1 MNSINLFLDFMRTHA
16 AITGVASY
24 LPEYIMKNE
33 ELEEMVDTTSDWIM
47 ERSGIRERR
56 ILKDKD
62 KATAFMAAE
71 AAKKLLKKKNINPLE
86 VELVIVCT
94 ATPEYQFPAT
104 ANVVC
109 HMIGATNAWSF
120 DLLGACSGF
129 VYALTVASKFIE
141 TGTHKKVLVIGSDK
155 MSSIVDWT
163 DRRTCILFGD
173 GAGAVLLEPDSEGY
187 GIVDSRMYSDG
198 SGQPHLYQVAG
209 GSLNPA
215 SEETV
220 KNRQHHITMN
230 GQAVFKLAV
239 VKMAD
244 VAEEMMMR
252 NGLTAENVAYL
263 VPHQANKRIIEV
275 TAERMHI
282 GMDKVMLNIERYGN
296 TTTGTIPI
304 CLDEWETKL
313 KKGDNIIIT
322 TFGAGFTWGGIY
334 AKWAYDTPEKND
346 PDSKNTVNE
355 KVTVA

>member
-1 MNSINLFLDFMRTHA
+1 MQIQA
-16 AITGVASY
+16 AITGVATY
-24 LPEYIMKNE
+24 LPEYVMTNA
-33 ELEEMVDTTSDWIM
+33 ELEKMVDTNNEWIM

-62 KATAFMAAE
+62 KATAFMGAE
-71 AAKKLLKKKNINPLE
+71 AAKKLLKKKNIDPLDI
-86 VELVIVCT
+86 ELVIVCT

-104 ANVVC
+104 ANVVS
-109 HMIGATNAWSF
+109 HMIGATRAWSF

-173 GAGAVLLEPDSEGY
+173 GAGAVLLEPNAEGY
-187 GIVDSRMYSDG
+187 GIVDSRMYTDG
-198 SGQPHLYQVAG
+198 SGQPHLFQVAG

-220 KNRQHHITMN
+220 RLRQHHISMN

-252 NGLTAENVAYL
+252 NGLTADQVAYL

-275 TAERMHI
+275 TAERMKI

-296 TTTGTIPI
+296 TTTATIPI

-313 KKGDNIIIT
+313 KKGDNIILT

-334 AKWAYDTPEKND
+334 AKWAYDTPEKKAAD
-346 PDSKNTVNE
+346 PENNRKEATV
-355 KVTVA
+355 TA

>member
-1 MNSINLFLDFMRTHA
+1 MMNKLQA
-16 AITGVASY
+16 AITGIATYKPDYVLTNA
-24 LPEYIMKNE
+24 EIEK
-33 ELEEMVDTTSDWIM
+33 MVDTNNEWII

-62 KATAFMAAE
+62 KATAFMGAE
-71 AAKKLLKKKNINPLE
+71 AAKKLLQKKKINPEEIDL
-86 VELVIVCT
+86 LIVCT

-104 ANVVC
+104 ANVVSA
-109 HMIGATNAWSF
+109 MIGATRAWSF

-129 VYALTVASKFIE
+129 IYALTVASKFIE

-155 MSSIVDWT
+155 MSTIVDWT

-173 GAGAVLLEPDSEGY
+173 AAGAALLEPNTEGY

-198 SGQPHLYQVAG
+198 SGQPHLFQKAG

-220 KNRQHHITMN
+220 KNREHFIHMN
-230 GQAVFKLAV
+230 GQAVYKLAV

-252 NGLTAENVAYL
+252 NDLRASDVAWL
-263 VPHQANKRIIEV
+263 VPHQANKRIIES
-275 TAERMHI
+275 TADRMGI

-296 TTTGTIPI
+296 TTTATIPL
-304 CLDEWETKL
+304 CLDEWEQQL

-322 TFGAGFTWGGIY
+322 SFGAGFTWGGIY
-334 AKWAYDTPEKND
+334 AKWAYDTVEEQPASEAVAGG
-346 PDSKNTVNE
+346 VNSI
-355 KVTVA
+355 

>member
-1 MNSINLFLDFMRTHA
+1 MRTQA
-16 AITGVASY
+16 AITGVATY
-24 LPEYIMKNE
+24 IPEYVMTNAEIE
-33 ELEEMVDTTSDWIM
+33 TMVDTTNEWII
-47 ERSGIRERR
+47 ERSGVRERH
-56 ILKDKD
+56 IMKDKD
-62 KATAFMAAE
+62 KATAFMGAE
-71 AAKKLLKKKNINPLE
+71 AAKKLLKKKNVDATEIDLI
-86 VELVIVCT
+86 IVCT

-104 ANVVC
+104 ANVVS
-109 HMIGATNAWSF
+109 HMIGATRAWSF

-129 VYALTVASKFIE
+129 IYALTVASKFIE
-141 TGTHKKVLVIGSDK
+141 TGTHKKILVIGSDK

-173 GAGAVLLEPDSEGY
+173 GAGAVLLEPDTEGY

-215 SEETV
+215 TEETV

-252 NGLTAENVAYL
+252 NHLAPEDVAWL
-263 VPHQANKRIIEV
+263 VPHQANKRIIQT
-275 TAERMHI
+275 TAERMKV

-296 TTTGTIPI
+296 TTTATIPI

-313 KKGDNIIIT
+313 KKGDNLILT

-334 AKWAYDTPEKND
+334 TKWAYDTPEKQAENV
-346 PDSKNTVNE
+346 SAAGSA
-355 KVTVA
+355 VAAR